1 MDAVGTTELSPA
13 ECLTRLR
20 STTWGRVAISMRAI
34 AMVVPVPVLVFDD
47 RVVFATTRGSAF
59 DRAVQEQPV
68 SIQADGEEAGPDDD
82 HLLWSVVVSG
92 VSTSRAPRPLRA
104 GPVPEPAPEPAPP
117 GAGVAAAVRWNAIP
131 VSVIQGWRAPMPHRP
146 GPSWYREDTDH
157 DLG

>member
-47 RVVFATTRGSAF
+47 RVVFATMRGSAF

-92 VSTSRAPRPLRA
+92 VSTSREPRLPRA
-104 GPVPEPAPEPAPP
+104 GPAPEPAPP
-117 GAGVAAAVRWNAIP
+117 STSGAEAAAVRWNAIP

-146 GPSWYREDTDH
+146 GPSWYREDPDD